1 MKQDL
6 SIEFA
11 WRAFLAVM
19 IIAAAAMSVV
29 LIYSAFFAALGR
41 QWSSVSVYAAMATGL
56 AAGTAW
62 LCYNRN
68 ELSEI

>member
-1 MKQDL
+1 MKQDD
-6 SIEFA
+6 SIEYA

-19 IIAAAAMSVV
+19 ILAAAGMSIV
-29 LIYSAFFAALGR
+29 LVYSAFFAALGR
-41 QWSSVSVYAAMATGL
+41 QWSSVSVYSAMATGL

-68 ELSEI
+68 ELSGI